1 MFSSVSIL
9 NIAASLLLISNS
21 ATALALGLPTGSAN
35 AKTLPTRDTL
45 PISVNDACKF
55 QHGDSFSAYVVGS
68 GCNDWV
74 CQSATE
80 QRRINLKDWCWALTD
95 SHTGCNIDARC
106 DNGVYS
112 WVCWYGDQFCH

>member
-1 MFSSVSIL
+1 MFSPIPILSIT
-9 NIAASLLLISNS
+9 ASLLLLSNS
-21 ATALALGLPTGSAN
+21 ATALVLERSTESAN
-35 AKTLPTRDTL
+35 AGTLLTRSTE

-80 QRRINLKDWCWALTD
+80 QRGVDLKNWCWALTD
-95 SHTGCNIDARC
+95 SQTGCNIDARC

-112 WVCWYGDQFCH
+112 WVCWFGSDFCN